1 MTVQPPPERM
11 TPMGPKNLL
20 IRILMILLAVAF
32 VVLSYYIVI
41 WVLGML
47 GIHLPQ
53 NILVA
58 IFVIIGLLLAIWAL
72 TGRLDNWVN
81 TG

>member
-1 MTVQPPPERM
+1 
-11 TPMGPKNLL
+11 MGPKAML
-20 IRILMILLAVAF
+20 IRIFMILLAVAF
-32 VVLSYYIVI
+32 VVLAYYIVI

-47 GIHLPQ
+47 GIHVPQ

-58 IFVIIGLLLAIWAL
+58 VFVIIGLLLAVWAL

-81 TG
+81 SG